1 MKISV
6 YNKAND
12 LQSCITSNKIQLTE
26 QELVFKEVSGWKS
39 PIPKRDLIVITPEN
53 TLSRFTFFLKREVL
67 LQSIQD
73 RIDELK
79 ETIQRQQ
86 KEFDAL

>member
-39 PIPKRDLIVITPEN
+39 PIPKRDLIVIIPEGTP
-53 TLSRFTFFLKREVL
+53 SQVTFFLKREVL

>member
-39 PIPKRDLIVITPEN
+39 PIPKRDLIAITPEG
-53 TLSRFTFFLKREVL
+53 TPSRFTFFFKREVL

>member
-1 MKISV
+1 MDIKI
-6 YNKAND
+6 YNRAND

-26 QELVFKEVSGWKS
+26 QKVIFQEVSEWKS
-39 PIPKRDLIVITPEN
+39 PIPEQDLIVIKPEGVPP
-53 TLSRFTFFLKREVL
+53 RFTFYLKREVL

-86 KEFDAL
+86 QEFDSL